1 MATWTDVTRLMKA
14 LPAVVRSTGKREWRV
29 GKKLVA
35 WERPLRPVDR
45 EALGPAAPSGPILA
59 VRIPL
64 AGKALLLASLP
75 EVYFT
80 TPHFDG
86 FPAILVRLPVMPV
99 DELRD
104 LLQQSWLSRAPKRLV
119 AQFLAGDAAPA
130 RGRGRRSARE

>member
-29 GKKLVA
+29 GKKSLA
-35 WERPLRPVDR
+35 WERPLRRADH
-45 EALGPAAPSGPILA
+45 EALGPDAPSGPILG
-59 VRIPL
+59 VHIPL
-64 AGKALLLASLP
+64 EGKELLLASLP

-86 FPAILVRLPVMPV
+86 YPAILVRLQVIPV
-99 DELRD
+99 DELRE

-119 AQFLAGDAAPA
+119 AQVLASDAAPA
-130 RGRGRRSARE
+130 RRRLRP